1 MTKKRSKRIA
11 FTPSAP
17 VAEVL
22 DRIHA
27 ITGKPRTEVIAEML
41 DAVAPMFGEQVVLM
55 EKLAAS
61 PERAAEY
68 VRELGIQ
75 GINTISQQLL
85 DLPPP
90 RKRGRPRKH
99 ATP

>member
-22 DRIHA
+22 DRLHA
-27 ITGKPRTEVIAEML
+27 MTGKPRTEIIAEML
-41 DAVAPMFGEQVVLM
+41 DAVAPVFGEQVTLM
-55 EKLAAS
+55 QKLESA
-61 PERAAEY
+61 PDRAADL
-68 VRELGIQ
+68 VREFGLQ
-75 GINTISQQLL
+75 GINTITQQLL

-90 RKRGRPRKH
+90 KKRGRPRKH
-99 ATP
+99 AAP

>member
-1 MTKKRSKRIA
+1 MKANRGRIA

-17 VAEVL
+17 VREAL

-27 ITGKPRTEVIAEML
+27 VTGKPRTQVIAEML
-41 DAVAPMFGEQVVLM
+41 DAVAPAFAEQLVLIQQIQ
-55 EKLAAS
+55 S
-61 PERAAEY
+61 NPNRAAEM
-68 VRELGIQ
+68 VREFGIQ

-90 RKRGRPRKH
+90 RKRGRPRKN
-99 ATP
+99 ATT

>member
-1 MTKKRSKRIA
+1 MKPNRGRIA

-17 VAEVL
+17 LRELL
-22 DRIHA
+22 DRLHA
-27 ITGKPRTEVIAEML
+27 LTGKPRTGIIAEML
-41 DAVAPMFGEQVVLM
+41 DTVAPVFGEQVTLM
-55 EKLAAS
+55 QKLASA
-61 PERAAEY
+61 PDRAADL
-68 VRELGIQ
+68 VREFGLQ

-90 RKRGRPRKH
+90 KKRGRPRKH

>member
-1 MTKKRSKRIA
+1 METKRGRIA

-17 VAEVL
+17 VAEAL
-22 DRIHA
+22 KRLKRL
-27 ITGKPRTEVIAEML
+27 TGKPVASLVSEML
-41 DAVAPMFGEQVVLM
+41 DGVAPVFAEQLEM
-55 EKLAAS
+55 IQKLEAT
-61 PERAAEY
+61 PDRAAHL
-68 VRELGIQ
+68 VREFGLE

-90 RKRGRPRKH
+90 RKRGRPRKN

>member
-17 VAEVL
+17 VAEAL

-27 ITGKPRTEVIAEML
+27 VTGKPRTQVIAEML
-41 DAVAPMFGEQVVLM
+41 DAVAPAFAEQLVLIQQIQ
-55 EKLAAS
+55 S
-61 PERAAEY
+61 NPNRAAEM
-68 VRELGIQ
+68 VREFGIQ

-99 ATP
+99 AAP